1 MESIMNRKTVENTKK
16 VVGGGVRKETKPLI
30 SLKESVL
37 F

>member
-16 VVGGGVRKETKPLI
+16 VVGGVRKETKPLI